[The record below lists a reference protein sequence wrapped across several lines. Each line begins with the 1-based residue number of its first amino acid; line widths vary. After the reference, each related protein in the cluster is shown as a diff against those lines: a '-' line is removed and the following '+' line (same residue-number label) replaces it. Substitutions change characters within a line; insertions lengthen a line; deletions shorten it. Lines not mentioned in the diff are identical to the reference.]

1 MYKIIEWNLVLRGII
16 YLFIPQ
22 SAFKWSS
29 LTTYVIICH
38 NLTYVCQNCITLDI
52 RYSSIL
58 FLPILFCIQPLPN
71 LTNYEAHS
79 SACGL
84 TTSIDVTGDAGPGLT
99 DVCTNTATL
108 GYSEFP
114 NRVSPYCQVMF
125 GVTLFLWV
133 MI

>member
-1 MYKIIEWNLVLRGII
+1 MDRKRGKYVVNIEDSGNQ
-16 YLFIPQ
+16 P
-22 SAFKWSS
+22 
-29 LTTYVIICH
+29 
-38 NLTYVCQNCITLDI
+38 
-52 RYSSIL
+52 
-58 FLPILFCIQPLPN
+58 PLPN

-114 NRVSPYCQVMF
+114 NRVSPYCQMTRNFFSDWSLWKIFLASLLASVITTAI
-125 GVTLFLWV
+125 GVLIVSLV
-133 MI
+133 YNGKNNNPQIIIQLP